1 LIDKTGFDQTTIFSV
16 LFSSVIII
24 VFLVYFRFI
33 FGFFMRNFERQADI
47 FVYSLFDSA
56 RPLISTLNKIVTTS
70 GQSADRPNWHHF
82 SIRERI
88 DYLSKCESD
97 RRWIRRHDQ
106 KVKKSIGI
114 YLVGMVLIGFVG
126 YQLNMGDIGS
136 QLNQNVL
143 EKVIIR
149 ELQKSPDNPNLYRL
163 MGDLYYERKDY
174 PGVKEA
180 YEKALEL
187 RLDDAH
193 VLNNLAWFYATC
205 EDASLRDPQRALLL
219 AKMAIELDRSSHVYD
234 TLAESY
240 FVNGMNAEAIQAG
253 MQALKL
259 ARGNRNYYKQQLEKF
274 KQAAKQ

>member
-1 LIDKTGFDQTTIFSV
+1 
-16 LFSSVIII
+16 
-24 VFLVYFRFI
+24 
-33 FGFFMRNFERQADI
+33 
-47 FVYSLFDSA
+47 
-56 RPLISTLNKIVTTS
+56 VTTS

-88 DYLSKCESD
+88 DYLDKCETD
-97 RRWIRRHDQ
+97 RRWIRRHNQ
-106 KVKKSIGI
+106 KVKKSIGL
-114 YLVGMVLIGFVG
+114 YLVGMLLIGLAG
-126 YQLNMGDIGS
+126 YQLNMGVIGN

-143 EKVIIR
+143 EKVIVR

-174 PGVKEA
+174 AGVKDA

-187 RLDDAH
+187 RLDDPH

-205 EDASLRDPQRALLL
+205 EDTSLRDPQRALLL

-240 FVNGMNAEAIQAG
+240 FVNGLRTEAIEAG
-253 MQALKL
+253 AQALKL
-259 ARGNRNYYKQQLEKF
+259 AKRNRSYYKQQLEKF
-274 KQAAKQ
+274 KSGSNSDRK